1 MGYRMQ
7 TQMRIFT
14 KLLIL
19 LPLAA
24 ATVACNKN
32 SQQPAAGGQNSA
44 SPSTSSSAKRYQLKG
59 KVVSVDKRANMV
71 NIDGEEIP
79 GFMGAMTMPYTVK
92 PASELDKLSP
102 GEAISADIVVDG
114 DNSWIENIKPA
125 SH

>member
-1 MGYRMQ
+1 MQ
-7 TQMRIFT
+7 AQMRICT
-14 KLLIL
+14 KLFIL
-19 LPLAA
+19 LALAA

-32 SQQPAAGGQNSA
+32 SQQPAAGGHNAA
-44 SPSTSSSAKRYQLKG
+44 STSTSSSAKRYQLRG

-102 GEAISADIVVDG
+102 GEAITADIVVQD